1 MTLSEPSYDG
11 AGGDVGH
18 VARYVFIT
26 MFTECHAMFYS
37 YLRIKKKKI
46 HQLSKMTYQKSAR
59 EREREKAQRLIHY
72 PRKYGD
78 WTAIEFLSTYSEV
91 IQRNQCSVFD
101 VLFESIKV
109 IELCSSIRV
118 LSTCVGKVVSF

>member
-1 MTLSEPSYDG
+1 VSC
-11 AGGDVGH
+11 H
-18 VARYVFIT
+18 VLFVFKN
-26 MFTECHAMFYS
+26 
-37 YLRIKKKKI
+37 LKKKDTSIIKNDV
-46 HQLSKMTYQKSAR
+46 SKERAR

-78 WTAIEFLSTYSEV
+78 WTAIEFLSTYSQV

-118 LSTCVGKVVSF
+118 LSRG